1 VKGSR
6 LRGLFPLVPDHFF
19 IKKNNPN
26 MSKFTIS
33 LFGRGSEVNVHTVTQ
48 EQRERL
54 EHLNLND
61 CILEDVANILELK
74 DELNLVE
81 SDEIY
86 VGAYQENSQIVV
98 YDESNREIYS
108 EDCEKLI
115 NHEMV
120 SPNGKVDKIYQE
132 SKLYV
137 NDYIK
142 GNIFNIEIEDDKFHI
157 SQLEFNF
164 IDIEGLYMIY
174 SISYEKNESYIG
186 DYWSK
191 GIVYFLSQD

>member
-1 VKGSR
+1 
-6 LRGLFPLVPDHFF
+6 
-19 IKKNNPN
+19 

-74 DELNLVE
+74 DEFNLVE

-115 NHEMV
+115 NHEMA
-120 SPNGKVDKIYQE
+120 SSNSKFNRIYQE

-142 GNIFNIEIEDDKFHI
+142 GNIFNIEIEDDKFDI

-174 SISYEKNESYIG
+174 SISYKKNESYIG